1 MIKIPYEEIILKIN
15 EKTKMTTS
23 EIEDRIDK
31 KLKQLSGLIS
41 KEGAAHI
48 VANELG
54 VKVFEPLSGRLQ
66 IKNIINGMRDVETV
80 GKVLQLYEIREFM
93 RNDAISKVA
102 SALIGDETG
111 TIRVVMWGSQAD
123 NVNSLALN
131 SVVKILGGY
140 VRENNGRK
148 EIHLNDRSQL
158 LINPKNETVGEVAAE
173 MNHGTRKE
181 IKTLVEKDSDVE
193 LLGTIVQVF
202 DIRFYEVCPK
212 CGKRVRQDVDFLV
225 CSEHGNV
232 IPAYAYVLNA
242 VLDDGTETIRC
253 VFFRTQLERLL
264 AMNQEQLLRFRN
276 EPAEFEAKKNELL
289 GTIVKLNG
297 RVNNNSMFNRLEFVV
312 QQVDPN
318 PNPEEE
324 LKRMQ
329 GNQISS

>member
-15 EKTKMTTS
+15 ENTKMTVS

-31 KLKQLSGLIS
+31 KLKHLSGLIS

-54 VKVFEPLSGRLQ
+54 VKIFEPLSGRLQ
-66 IKNIINGMRDVETV
+66 IKNILTGMRDVETV
-80 GKVLQLYEIREFM
+80 GKVLQVYELREFS
-93 RNDAISKVA
+93 NETKSGKVA
-102 SALIGDETG
+102 SMIIGDETG
-111 TIRVVMWGSQAD
+111 TIRIVMWGSQAD
-123 NVNSLALN
+123 NVANIGQGFIT
-131 SVVKILGGY
+131 KILGGY
-140 VRENNGRK
+140 VRENNRRK

-158 LINPKNETVGEVAAE
+158 IINPKDETIGDVSVELKQG
-173 MNHGTRKE
+173 NRKE
-181 IKTLVEKDSDVE
+181 IKELKEIDNDVE

-202 DIRFYEVCPK
+202 DLRFYEICPK
-212 CGKRVRQDVDFLV
+212 CGRRVKQDVDFLV

-232 IPAYAYVLNA
+232 IPAYSYVLNA

-264 AMNQEQLLRFRN
+264 KMNQEQLLRFRN
-276 EPAEFEAKKNELL
+276 EPAEFEAKKNDLL
-289 GTIVKLNG
+289 GTIIKLNG
-297 RVNNNSMFNRLEFVV
+297 RVNNNSMFNRLEFIA

-324 LKRMQ
+324 MKRLQ
-329 GNQISS
+329 G

>member
-1 MIKIPYEEIILKIN
+1 MLKIPYEEIILKIN
-15 EKTKMTTS
+15 ENTKMS
-23 EIEDRIDK
+23 VAEIEDRIDK

-54 VKVFEPLSGRLQ
+54 VKVFEPLSGKLQ
-66 IKNIINGMRDVETV
+66 IKNIVTGMRDVETI
-80 GKVLQLYEIREFM
+80 GKVLQVYEAREFM

-111 TIRVVMWGSQAD
+111 TIRIVMWGSQAD
-123 NVNSLALN
+123 NANSLGLN
-131 SVVKILGGY
+131 TVVKIVGGY
-140 VRENNGRK
+140 VRDNNGKK

-158 LINPKNETVGEVAAE
+158 IINPKDETIGDVSLELR
-173 MNHGTRKE
+173 HGNRKE
-181 IKTLVEKDSDVE
+181 IKDIAEKDNDIE

-202 DIRFYEVCPK
+202 DLRFYEICPK
-212 CGKRVRQDVDFLV
+212 CGKRVKQDIDFLV

-232 IPAYAYVLNA
+232 IPAYSYVLNA

-253 VFFRTQLERLL
+253 VFFRNQLERLL
-264 AMNQEQLLRFRN
+264 NLNQEQLLRFRN
-276 EPAEFEAKKNELL
+276 EPAEFEAKKNDLL

-297 RVNNNSMFNRLEFVV
+297 RANKNSMFNRLEFVA

-324 LKRMQ
+324 LKRLQ
-329 GNQISS
+329 SS

>member
-15 EKTKMTTS
+15 EKTNMAVS
-23 EIEDRIDK
+23 EVEERIDK

-54 VKVFEPLSGRLQ
+54 VKIFEPLSGKLQ
-66 IKNIINGMRDVETV
+66 IKNILTGMRNVETV
-80 GKVLQLYEIREFM
+80 GKVLQVYDSREFV
-93 RNDAISKVA
+93 RGDSIGKVA
-102 SALIGDETG
+102 SMLIGDDTG

-123 NVNSLALN
+123 NTANISHG
-131 SVVKILGGY
+131 SIVKIIGGY
-140 VRENNGRK
+140 VRDNNGRK

-158 LINPKNETVGEVAAE
+158 LINPKGEAISEVAFE
-173 MNHGTRKE
+173 IKSGNRKE
-181 IKTLVEKDSDVE
+181 IKDLNENDSEVE

-202 DIRFYEVCPK
+202 DIKFYEICPR
-212 CGKRVRQDVDFLV
+212 CGKRAKPSVDLFE
-225 CSEHGNV
+225 CSGHGNV

-253 VFFRTQLERLL
+253 VFFRNQLDKLL
-264 AMNQEQLLRFRN
+264 NMSQEQVLKFKN
-276 EPAEFEAKKNELL
+276 EPAEFEAVKNELF

-297 RVNNNSMFNRLEFVV
+297 RTNKNSLFNRLEFVV
-312 QQVDPN
+312 NSVDAK

-329 GNQISS
+329 G

>member
-15 EKTKMTTS
+15 EKTQMAVS
-23 EIEDRIDK
+23 EIEDRVDK

-54 VKVFEPLSGRLQ
+54 VKIFEPLSGKLQ
-66 IKNIINGMRDVETV
+66 IKNILTGMRDVETL
-80 GKVLQLYEIREFM
+80 GKVLQVYEAREFM
-93 RNDAISKVA
+93 KGDSVSKVA
-102 SALIGDETG
+102 SMLVGDETG
-111 TIRVVMWGSQAD
+111 AIRVVMWGSQAD
-123 NVNSLALN
+123 NAANIRLN
-131 SVVKILGGY
+131 DVVKVAGGY

-158 LINPKNETVGEVAAE
+158 IINPKGEIVNEIAEVGRG
-173 MNHGTRKE
+173 NRKE
-181 IKTLVEKDSDVE
+181 IRGLNENDNDAE

-202 DIRFYEVCPK
+202 DMRFYEICPK
-212 CGKRVRQDVDFLV
+212 CGKRAKPSIDLFE

-242 VLDDGTETIRC
+242 ILDDGTETIRC
-253 VFFRTQLERLL
+253 VFFRNQAERLL
-264 AMNQEQLLRFRN
+264 KMTQEQLLKFRN
-276 EPAEFEAKKNELL
+276 EPAEFEVVKNDLL
-289 GTIVKLNG
+289 GTIIKING
-297 RVNNNSMFNRLEFVV
+297 RASKNSLFNRLEFIV

-324 LKRMQ
+324 MKRMQ
-329 GNQISS
+329 G